1 MSTQNRSTKMAIG
14 MFVVLSVIV
23 FGSILYTC
31 FSCVD
36 NEIVSVDT
44 DAGFTDEGTRVGEYL
59 ASQDELVPIEE
70 PADPADSSWKGIDRG
85 HMVLLPD

>member
-1 MSTQNRSTKMAIG
+1 MAIG
-14 MFVVLSVIV
+14 MFVFLSVIV

-44 DAGFTDEGTRVGEYL
+44 DAGYADEGTRVGEYL
-59 ASQDELVPIEE
+59 TSKDEAAPIQES
-70 PADPADSSWKGIDRG
+70 ADPADGYWKGIDRG
-85 HMVLLPD
+85 YMVLLPE

>member
-1 MSTQNRSTKMAIG
+1 MAIG
-14 MFVVLSVIV
+14 MFLVLSVIV

-44 DAGFTDEGTRVGEYL
+44 DAGFAREGMRVGEYL
-59 ASQDELVPIEE
+59 ATQDELAPIQE
-70 PADPADSSWKGIDRG
+70 AIDPADGYWKGIDRG
-85 HMVLLPD
+85 DMVLLPD